1 MPGEF
6 LLKYGQQ
13 FKLDWFLLSG
23 GSRRRLKS
31 KFLAQ
36 NEGQICVGILSRRC
50 HSQEV

>member
-23 GSRRRLKS
+23 GARRRLKS
-31 KFLAQ
+31 NFLHKIRDKYAW
-36 NEGQICVGILSRRC
+36 EYYHADVT
-50 HSQEV
+50 VKK